1 MANKVR
7 GQIPANLDGGKI
19 NLLLHV
25 NSICELEDAADRP
38 ITDILDELNDPKR
51 ARMKTVRLM
60 FWAMMLQDK
69 PDATI
74 EDAGRLIQ
82 DMRGNHDQVMTDAI
96 LAAFPDASDAAG
108 EGDQSGK

>member
-7 GQIPANLDGGKI
+7 GQIPANFDGGKI

-69 PDATI
+69 PDATVA
-74 EDAGRLIQ
+74 DAGQLIQ
-82 DMRGNHDQVMTDAI
+82 ELRGDHDKIMTDAI
-96 LAAFPDASDAAG
+96 LAAFPQAPDAS
-108 EGDQSGK
+108 GDGDTSGK